1 MLIAPLLAL
10 TACAG
15 FRAADIAPLPEPV
28 GVPCAPPVA
37 LPVRSLTRAEVERFW
52 GADRDALRDCGA
64 RHGLTVAHLQAQRM
78 TRRPGLAR

>member
-15 FRAADIAPLPEPV
+15 SRAADIEPLPPSV
-28 GVPCAPPVA
+28 AAPCP
-37 LPVRSLTRAEVERFW
+37 LPVVLPQRGLTQAEVERFW

-64 RHGLTVAHLQAQRM
+64 RHGLAVAHVAGQR
-78 TRRPGLAR
+78 G

>member
-15 FRAADIAPLPEPV
+15 SRAADVQPLPPSV
-28 GVPCAPPVA
+28 AVPCHDPVA
-37 LPVRSLTRAEVERFW
+37 LPQRGLTQAEVERLW

-64 RHGLTVAHLQAQRM
+64 RHGLAVAHVAGQQV
-78 TRRPGLAR
+78 